1 VLRASQWTESESSA
15 IPSPFPLVSA
25 RIRTASL
32 SRTEA
37 AESSAL
43 SSQKSAAQHRP
54 HGARSVD
61 RSRSPAMA
69 VAQQHHIKALTPTW
83 FLVKVTP
90 APAPR
95 EGGKKAAYSPLL
107 LSPAVWQRAQNEKE
121 RDEDGPER
129 AAGGLPVSPRV
140 GCMGQV
146 KGRRRIGCSSARGP
160 APPRGSG
167 SGSGCRGAGGKV
179 ASLVLGM
186 FGMRR
191 RNARRASRACA
202 KVRDVPRGG
211 GAASAPGSTRG
222 VRRGAAVSV
231 DVFDPPL
238 PVVRRPVT
246 DGNAPSLWERRRGG
260 RALEGLQLT

>member
-1 VLRASQWTESESSA
+1 MDRIGV
-15 IPSPFPLVSA
+15 IDHPFPVP
-25 RIRTASL
+25 ASL
-32 SRTEA
+32 CAYKNRLSVTDRSRGELSTQRF
-37 AESSAL
+37 

-54 HGARSVD
+54 HGARGVD
-61 RSRSPAMA
+61 RSPAMA

-146 KGRRRIGCSSARGP
+146 KGRRKIGCSSAPGP

>member
-1 VLRASQWTESESSA
+1 
-15 IPSPFPLVSA
+15 
-25 RIRTASL
+25 
-32 SRTEA
+32 
-37 AESSAL
+37 
-43 SSQKSAAQHRP
+43 
-54 HGARSVD
+54 
-61 RSRSPAMA
+61 MA

-222 VRRGAAVSV
+222 VRRGAAVAV